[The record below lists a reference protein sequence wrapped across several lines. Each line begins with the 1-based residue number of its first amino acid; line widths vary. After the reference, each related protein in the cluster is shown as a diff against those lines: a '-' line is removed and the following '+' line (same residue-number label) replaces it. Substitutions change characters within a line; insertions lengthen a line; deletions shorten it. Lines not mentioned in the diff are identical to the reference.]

1 MPLANF
7 FRSEKVQRMF
17 LGEGLAI
24 DKNRI
29 ACGRGYVNGVDSFA
43 MRLQMQTQIEKLEGK
58 YIVLCFRGGEHC
70 WRVDRLTRV

>member
-7 FRSEKVQRMF
+7 SRSEKVQLLF

-29 ACGRGYVNGVDSFA
+29 ARGRGCVNGVDSFA

-58 YIVLCFRGGEHC
+58 YIVLCFRGGEYC
-70 WRVDRLTRV
+70 WRVGRLSPV